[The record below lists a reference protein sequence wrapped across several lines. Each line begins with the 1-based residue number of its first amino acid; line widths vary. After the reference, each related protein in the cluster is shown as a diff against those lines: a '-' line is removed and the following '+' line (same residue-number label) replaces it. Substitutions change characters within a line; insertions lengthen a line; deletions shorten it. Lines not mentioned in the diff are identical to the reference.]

1 MEMLRRKMEGLSNGS
16 LLERME
22 DEYGSML
29 STASSSAANSAST
42 SKRKEFPD
50 MPSSSTRQPCKV
62 KFHDITQKGKIVF
75 CSLSIPEQTKHGE
88 RNFMR
93 ERFVVIVF

>member
-1 MEMLRRKMEGLSNGS
+1 MEGLSNGS

-29 STASSSAANSAST
+29 STASSSATNSAST

-62 KFHDITQKGKIVF
+62 KIHCYYLLVLTVNINYSNDFRKRGHLNDWSY
-75 CSLSIPEQTKHGE
+75 C
-88 RNFMR
+88 
-93 ERFVVIVF
+93 

>member
-1 MEMLRRKMEGLSNGS
+1 
-16 LLERME
+16 ME

-75 CSLSIPEQTKHGE
+75 CCEPTSTVSCFLKYFLFKNILK
-88 RNFMR
+88 
-93 ERFVVIVF
+93 

>member
-29 STASSSAANSAST
+29 STASSSATNSAST

-62 KFHDITQKGKIVF
+62 KFHDITQKGNSSVLF
-75 CSLSIPEQTKHGE
+75 LLSKPSTVKVKFLIKL
-88 RNFMR
+88 FSC
-93 ERFVVIVF
+93 F